1 VPPLVVRAES
11 TTEGRHIVTDSPTIY
26 EALAQRLSN
35 TPNGLPR
42 SENGTELKLLAKMF
56 APEEARLGAVMHLAL
71 EDAAE
76 IGARVGLEEKVA
88 LASLKGM
95 ARKGLV
101 RAGRG
106 KKGLAFALLP
116 FVVGSYEE
124 ALPYLDEEMARL
136 FERLI
141 KETRG
146 EGLLGPGPALQR
158 IIPVEQSI
166 DADIELLPYER
177 ASELLE
183 SAKSFGVRECICRK
197 QKGMIGERCD
207 YPLEN
212 CLNFAPVEGAFA
224 NQPHVRPITREE
236 ALQILREAEE
246 AGLVH
251 SVYNQQEG
259 IFYICNCCPCC
270 CGIMRGVVEFGH
282 AHALA
287 RSNYQA
293 AVDTSA
299 CTGCESCLERCH
311 FEALSVPDDVCVVD
325 IARCMG
331 CGLCVSACPTDAI
344 RLVKRASADQLRIP
358 GSYREWQEER
368 AAARGMALDELL

>member
-1 VPPLVVRAES
+1 MS
-11 TTEGRHIVTDSPTIY
+11 TLEGRYIVTDSPTVY
-26 EALAQRLSN
+26 EDLAQRLSN

-42 SENGTELKLLAKMF
+42 SVNGTELKLLAKMF
-56 APEEARLGAVMHLAL
+56 TPQEARLGAAMHLEL

-76 IGARVGLEEKVA
+76 VAARAGLDDKMA
-88 LASLKGM
+88 LQALKGM
-95 ARKGLV
+95 ARKGLA

-124 ALPYLDEEMARL
+124 ALPYLDEGMARL
-136 FERLI
+136 FEQLI
-141 KETRG
+141 QETRG

-177 ASELLE
+177 ASDLLE
-183 SAKSFGVRECICRK
+183 RAKSFGVRDCICRK
-197 QKGMIGERCD
+197 QKGMIGERCE

-224 NQPHVRPITREE
+224 NQPHVRPISKEE
-236 ALQILREAEE
+236 ALRILREAEE

-270 CGIMRGVVEFGH
+270 CGIMRGVVEFGR

-293 AVDTSA
+293 AVDADA
-299 CTGCESCLERCH
+299 CTGCESCIERCH
-311 FEALSVPDDVCVVD
+311 FDALSVPDDVCVVD
-325 IARCMG
+325 EVHCMG

-344 RLVKRASADQLRIP
+344 RLVKRAPEDQLRIP
-358 GSYREWQEER
+358 ANYRKWQEER
-368 AAARGMALDELL
+368 AAARGVPLEELL

>member
-1 VPPLVVRAES
+1 VRAES

-26 EALAQRLSN
+26 KALAQRLSN